1 MNEGPVNELRWR
13 FWLERLLSKRSLAA
27 LGLAAASFVGWVS
40 TQNPLFGW
48 LMLGSGGAWTALMY
62 YFLATAK
69 EDATPRRPD
78 RERAVREL
86 EAQLLPFLPR
96 RMDQAERARAEHR
109 LAQLRRIVQLEELIL
124 NRLPSTPSGLSILSP
139 EQEHDI
145 VEFVDQAIELARRRI
160 LLLRALRANPADVLQ
175 REIELLRRRRES
187 ATERVRAEIDELL
200 KLKQD
205 QLQTIA
211 QWIEDL
217 QVTELNLDQIES
229 FLQAVAY
236 DQTVNASNVSER
248 IVRVKSRITARKE
261 TLQELEQRIN
271 QAGLS

>member
-1 MNEGPVNELRWR
+1 M
-13 FWLERLLSKRSLAA
+13 
-27 LGLAAASFVGWVS
+27 
-40 TQNPLFGW
+40 
-48 LMLGSGGAWTALMY
+48 
-62 YFLATAK
+62 
-69 EDATPRRPD
+69 
-78 RERAVREL
+78 
-86 EAQLLPFLPR
+86 
-96 RMDQAERARAEHR
+96 
-109 LAQLRRIVQLEELIL
+109 
-124 NRLPSTPSGLSILSP
+124 
-139 EQEHDI
+139 
-145 VEFVDQAIELARRRI
+145 DQAIELARRRI
-160 LLLRALRANPADVLQ
+160 LLLRALRANPADALQ
-175 REIELLRRRRES
+175 REIELLRRRRGS

-211 QWIEDL
+211 QWSEDL

-248 IVRVKSRITARKE
+248 IARVKSRITARKE

>member
-1 MNEGPVNELRWR
+1 MNELRWR
-13 FWLERLLSKRSLAA
+13 FWLERLLSKRSLAT

-48 LMLGSGGAWTALMY
+48 LMLGSGGVWTALMY
-62 YFLATAK
+62 YFLATAQ

-86 EAQLLPFLPR
+86 EAQLLPFLSPR
-96 RMDQAERARAEHR
+96 GDQAERARAEQR

-124 NRLPSTPSGLSILSP
+124 NHLPSTPSGLSILSP

-145 VEFVDQAIELARRRI
+145 VELVDQAIELARRRI
-160 LLLRALRANPADVLQ
+160 LLLRALRANPADALQ

-248 IVRVKSRITARKE
+248 IARVKSRITARKE

>member
-1 MNEGPVNELRWR
+1 
-13 FWLERLLSKRSLAA
+13 
-27 LGLAAASFVGWVS
+27 
-40 TQNPLFGW
+40 
-48 LMLGSGGAWTALMY
+48 
-62 YFLATAK
+62 
-69 EDATPRRPD
+69 
-78 RERAVREL
+78 
-86 EAQLLPFLPR
+86 
-96 RMDQAERARAEHR
+96 
-109 LAQLRRIVQLEELIL
+109 
-124 NRLPSTPSGLSILSP
+124 
-139 EQEHDI
+139 
-145 VEFVDQAIELARRRI
+145 VDQAIELARRRI
-160 LLLRALRANPADVLQ
+160 LLLRALRANPADALQ
-175 REIELLRRRRES
+175 REIELLRRRRGS

-211 QWIEDL
+211 QWSEDL

-248 IVRVKSRITARKE
+248 IARVKSRITARKE